1 MKKPIHLYILVV
13 LSMIS
18 TLLKVWTTFFLAFD
32 EEKMG
37 EVFDPAT
44 VSALKTAFA
53 FETNPANKGLVISLL
68 VLLIAT
74 IVFLFQKK
82 NELASYSYIAYLFGT
97 LVRLTYFYIVEQV
110 LSSYIMGI
118 VFFAIFFGLTVFFLV
133 RKPKEKPSM
142 EQTATDI

>member
-1 MKKPIHLYILVV
+1 MKKPIHLYILAV

-18 TLLKVWTTFFLAFD
+18 TLIKVWTTFFLKFE

-37 EVFDPAT
+37 AIFDPAT

-53 FETNPANKGLVISLL
+53 FETNLVNKAIVIILF

-97 LVRLTYFYIVEQV
+97 LLRSTYFYIGEHV
-110 LSSYIMGI
+110 LSQYITAI
-118 VFFAIFFGLTVFFLV
+118 VLFSIFFGLTVFFLV